1 MKILIGAVILVIFIC
16 VHLIKM
22 MRLYL
27 IVMDQKVSFDR
38 FVPAYLRTTLVNL
51 LIPYKL
57 GEIYRIIAFS
67 RISRGFKTGF
77 FSVLIDRFFDTL
89 ALCLILLPYQILY
102 TGSVAVPTI
111 LLVAFVAVIVITY
124 MVFPASYTFLNRY
137 IITSRDS
144 KRSMMALSA
153 LEHVNGWYTYV
164 RDLVAGRYGI
174 LFLFSLAAWILEM
187 TVLAGF
193 TKICDGTFAVADFGA
208 YIESIVSGKNY
219 DIKMWYTNT
228 SAAVIAVLTVIFTVR
243 FIVIA
248 YKTKHL
254 KDYIKW

>member
-38 FVPAYLRTTLVNL
+38 LVPAYLRTTLVNL

-57 GEIYRIIAFS
+57 GEIYRIIVFS

-102 TGSVAVPTI
+102 TGRVAVPTI

-174 LFLFSLAAWILEM
+174 LFLFSLAAWILEIA
-187 TVLAGF
+187 VLGLF
-193 TKICDGTFAVADFGA
+193 SKICGRSFTVADFGA
-208 YIESIVSGKNY
+208 YIESIVSGSGY
-219 DIKMWYTNT
+219 ELRSLYTLS

-243 FIVIA
+243 
-248 YKTKHL
+248 YL
-254 KDYIKW
+254 IKRRAGKGMKK

>member
-1 MKILIGAVILVIFIC
+1 MNIAIAVVILISFIC
-16 VHLIKM
+16 VHFIKM

-27 IVMDQKVSFDR
+27 IVMDRKVSFDR

-57 GEIYRIIAFS
+57 GEVYRVIVFS
-67 RISRGFKTGF
+67 RISKGFRTGF

-89 ALCLILLPYQILY
+89 ALCLILLPYQLLY
-102 TGSVAVPTI
+102 LGRVAVPTM
-111 LLVAFVAVIVITY
+111 LLAAFTAVIIITY

-137 IITSRDS
+137 IITSKDS

-164 RDLVAGRYGI
+164 RDLVKGRYGI

-187 TVLAGF
+187 AVLAGF
-193 TKICDGTFAVADFGA
+193 TKIMGGKFSVADFGA
-208 YIESIVSGKNY
+208 YIESIVSGRSY
-219 DIKMWYTNT
+219 DMKVWYTYAST
-228 SAAVIAVLTVIFTVR
+228 IVIAVLTVIFTVR
-243 FIVIA
+243 YLVI
-248 YKTKHL
+248 KH
-254 KDYIKW
+254 KSKAIEETGK